1 MIMRLFSFK
10 LYDYIFSCFRI
21 VWNLREAFLSSNFQL
36 HQIPYYFKGGVSPLP
51 SYIYQFIIKCL
62 DFYNELIW
70 LISNKEHGA
79 DNGTLPRSI
88 YALSCIRQK
97 HCRVV
102 TFSRCFVIKGRMASF
117 KVIGV
122 DISSNSSSGFLD
134 VVIQRQISFFILEA
148 AEPSLNHDV
157 VSPTAFSIYNLPFLD
172 LDIPV

>member
-70 LISNKEHGA
+70 LISYREHWESS
-79 DNGTLPRSI
+79 GTLPCPI
-88 YALSCIRQK
+88 YAKLHMATALPDSSIQPVSDRQ
-97 HCRVV
+97 VQND
-102 TFSRCFVIKGRMASF
+102 ASQNC
-117 KVIGV
+117 KCGYTVRWR
-122 DISSNSSSGFLD
+122 LW
-134 VVIQRQISFFILEA
+134 L
-148 AEPSLNHDV
+148 L
-157 VSPTAFSIYNLPFLD
+157 
-172 LDIPV
+172 